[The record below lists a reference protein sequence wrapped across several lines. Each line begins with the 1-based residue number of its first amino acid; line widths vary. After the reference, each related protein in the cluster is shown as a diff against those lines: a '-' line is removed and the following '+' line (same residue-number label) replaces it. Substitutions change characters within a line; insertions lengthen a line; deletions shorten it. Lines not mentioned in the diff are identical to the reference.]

1 MRSNFRNALPPMVLA
16 LTAALVE
23 VAAAQPGPPPG
34 PPPPMDTTPP
44 PDTQPVEP
52 PPVQPE
58 KPAQPPPPQQPM
70 VQPEATDDVRPTGTT
85 VALGVGYGLPTS
97 LETPNRTSL
106 RLRLASGLT
115 FEPTFA
121 ISNNT
126 ENRDSGATEETDK
139 TTVFSIV
146 ALVRL
151 PIVSKGKVDL
161 DVLGTLGFTT
171 RKENPEDDYNTVT
184 TNSFGVGYGLGIG
197 YWLSHHWQFS
207 MSVTNP
213 LVSYDQS
220 KRQIGP
226 GMTTKS
232 SDTTL
237 GLVFTPAVFMM
248 IHLYN

>member
-1 MRSNFRNALPPMVLA
+1 MTSNFRNALPPMVLA

-44 PDTQPVEP
+44 TDTQPVEQP
-52 PPVQPE
+52 PTQPE
-58 KPAQPPPPQQPM
+58 QPAAPPPPQPM
-70 VQPEATDDVRPTGTT
+70 VQAEPDDDVRPTGLT

-121 ISNNT
+121 ISNTT

-139 TTVFSIV
+139 TTVFSLV
-146 ALVRL
+146 ALVRV
-151 PIVSKGKVDL
+151 PVVTKGKVDL
-161 DVLGTLGFTT
+161 DVLGTLGFTS
-171 RKENPEDDYNTVT
+171 RKDNPEDDYNTVT
-184 TNSFGVGYGLGIG
+184 TNSFGIGYGLGIG

-226 GMTTKS
+226 GMTSKS

-237 GLVFTPAVFMM
+237 GLVFSPAVFMM
-248 IHLYN
+248 MHLYN